1 MTELLE
7 FLKKSKSAFHA
18 VSNITDILDSEGYER
33 LYESEEW
40 SLAEGGR
47 YYVVRGGSSV
57 VAFRNMGGGFMIAA
71 SHSDSPCFRIKG
83 EAVSAGCLKLET
95 ERYGGM
101 INYTW
106 LDRPLT
112 VSGRITV
119 RTDSG
124 IKVLLA
130 DIGDTKIVIPSLA
143 IHLNRGVNDGAS
155 FNPATELLPLA
166 ALGTERGA
174 LKKLIAE
181 SLGVSDADI
190 ISEELY
196 LVSADE
202 PIVCGLNGELI
213 LSPRLDDLAC
223 AYASLRGFLEAD
235 SSDATP
241 VLAVFDNEEVGS
253 QTKQGAASTLLYD
266 TLYRISGD
274 NTEYL
279 KRIAASFLV
288 SADNAH
294 AMHPNRPEMSD
305 RSNAPVLGEGVVLKH
320 NANQRY
326 ITDGVSEAVFST
338 VCTAAGVK
346 LQSYYNRADLPGGST
361 LGSIANTQVSI
372 PGVDIGLPQLAM
384 HSACECCAKADVES
398 MITALRAFFGRA
410 VEIKGEEI
418 VIK

>member
-1 MTELLE
+1 MTELFE
-7 FLKKSKSAFHA
+7 FLKKSKTAFHA
-18 VSNITDILDSEGYER
+18 IDNIAAVLRSEGYER
-33 LYESEEW
+33 LYENEEW
-40 SLAEGGR
+40 TLSEGGK
-47 YYVVRGGSSV
+47 YYVIRGGSSI

-83 EAVSAGCLKLET
+83 DAVSAGCLKLET

-112 VSGRITV
+112 VSGRVTV

-124 IKVLLA
+124 VAAMLA
-130 DIGDTKIVIPSLA
+130 DIGDRKLVIPSLA

-166 ALGTERGA
+166 AIGTERGVIR
-174 LKKLIAE
+174 KMIAE
-181 SLGVSDADI
+181 SLGVSAEDI
-190 ISEELY
+190 ISDELY
-196 LVSADE
+196 LTAADE
-202 PIVCGLNGELI
+202 PTLCGLGGELI

-223 AYASLRGFLEAD
+223 AYASLKGFLSAD
-235 SSDATP
+235 DSTATP

-274 NTEYL
+274 STEYL
-279 KRIAASFLV
+279 KRVASSFLV

-305 RSNAPVLGEGVVLKH
+305 RNNAPVLGGGIVLKH

-326 ITDGVSEAVFST
+326 ITDGVSEAVFT
-338 VCTAAGVK
+338 AICTDAGVK

-361 LGSIANTQVSI
+361 LGSIANTQVSL

-384 HSACECCAKADVES
+384 HSACECCAAADVES
-398 MITALRAFFGRA
+398 MITALRAFFGKA

-418 VIK
+418 DIK

>member
-7 FLKKSKSAFHA
+7 FLKKSKTAFHA
-18 VSNITDILDSEGYER
+18 VENIAALLRADGYER

-40 SLAEGGR
+40 NLAEGGK
-47 YYVVRGGSSV
+47 YYVIRGGSSI

-83 EAVSAGCLKLET
+83 DAVSAGCLKLET

-112 VSGRITV
+112 VSGRVTV
-119 RTDSG
+119 HTDSG
-124 IKVLLA
+124 VKAVTV
-130 DIGDTKIVIPSLA
+130 DIGDKKVVIPSLA

-166 ALGTERGA
+166 AIGTERGA
-174 LKKLIAE
+174 LKRMIAA
-181 SLGVSDADI
+181 SLGVNEADI
-190 ISEELY
+190 VSEELY
-196 LVSADE
+196 LTSAEE
-202 PIVCGLNGELI
+202 PVLCGLGDELI

-223 AYASLRGFLEAD
+223 AYASIKGFLGAQT
-235 SSDATP
+235 SCATP

-266 TLYRISGD
+266 TLYRISGS
-274 NTEYL
+274 TLEYL
-279 KRIAASFLV
+279 KRVASSFLV

-305 RSNAPVLGEGVVLKH
+305 RSNAPVLGGGVVLKH

-326 ITDGVSEAVFST
+326 ITDGVSEAVFSSICST
-338 VCTAAGVK
+338 AGVK

-361 LGSIANTQVSI
+361 LGSIANTQVSL

-384 HSACECCAKADVES
+384 HSACECCAVADVES
-398 MITALRAFFGRA
+398 MITALTAFFGKA
-410 VEIKGEEI
+410 VEMDGEQI